1 MAVKKE
7 RGGVS
12 LAAAIREAYCE
23 GASDY
28 YMEPLVAADEH
39 GRPVGK
45 VEDGDTVIFCCRR
58 GEREIELTEM
68 FTDSA
73 FAVVQREQRENLHF
87 VLFTLYHEKF
97 AGMPVA
103 FGPEKL
109 TDTLA
114 QALSEAGKTQLHCAE
129 SEKYAHVTFFF
140 NGGNNAPYPEE
151 RDICIPSP
159 RGVAFESVPQ
169 LSLPEVTDT
178 VIGELGKYDFAV
190 VNFANGDVIGHTAD
204 NVAKLEAAKCV
215 SESLD
220 RLVKA
225 AVEKNYVVMITADHG
240 NLERMTT
247 PKGKPDVAHTCNPVP
262 FVLIDP
268 KGETVELKTDKALS
282 SVAPTV
288 LEWMGVRKPEK
299 MTAESLTACPP
310 KEKKRKVLLVILDG
324 WGVGAQDATNPIH
337 IGETEPWKTLF
348 ASYPHTLLHAS
359 GEWVGLE
366 KGKAGN
372 SEAGHSNLGAG
383 RMVPQDD
390 QRLATAMEDGSFEC
404 NPVFLEA
411 IERTKREKKALHLL
425 AYLTK
430 MSSHGSIV
438 YAQKLAAMA
447 KDLDRIYLHLIL
459 DGRSTEPGSAP
470 ELVLEL
476 EEELQKIGTGMI
488 VDCVGRGIV
497 LDRDHDYEKVKRGYD
512 AMVLGEGKRY
522 LLADD

>member
-1 MAVKKE
+1 M
-7 RGGVS
+7 
-12 LAAAIREAYCE
+12 
-23 GASDY
+23 
-28 YMEPLVAADEH
+28 
-39 GRPVGK
+39 
-45 VEDGDTVIFCCRR
+45 
-58 GEREIELTEM
+58 
-68 FTDSA
+68 
-73 FAVVQREQRENLHF
+73 
-87 VLFTLYHEKF
+87 
-97 AGMPVA
+97 
-103 FGPEKL
+103 
-109 TDTLA
+109 
-114 QALSEAGKTQLHCAE
+114 
-129 SEKYAHVTFFF
+129 
-140 NGGNNAPYPEE
+140 
-151 RDICIPSP
+151 
-159 RGVAFESVPQ
+159 
-169 LSLPEVTDT
+169 
-178 VIGELGKYDFAV
+178 
-190 VNFANGDVIGHTAD
+190 
-204 NVAKLEAAKCV
+204 
-215 SESLD
+215 
-220 RLVKA
+220 
-225 AVEKNYVVMITADHG
+225 
-240 NLERMTT
+240 
-247 PKGKPDVAHTCNPVP
+247 
-262 FVLIDP
+262 
-268 KGETVELKTDKALS
+268 
-282 SVAPTV
+282 
-288 LEWMGVRKPEK
+288 
-299 MTAESLTACPP
+299 
-310 KEKKRKVLLVILDG
+310 ILDG